1 MTRVGIYFRVKE
13 GCSEAYAKAHAN
25 IWPGM
30 REVLNEAGICNYSIW
45 NLGEML
51 FAYYEVEDMKHMNQV
66 LASSEIYKKWR
77 IYMEDFIYIEDG
89 TGRKEWPMEMVFI
102 NQGNKE

>member
-13 GCSEAYAKAHAN
+13 GRSEAYAKAHAN

-66 LASSEIYKKWR
+66 LASSEIYKKW
-77 IYMEDFIYIEDG
+77 IYSFKSRQAAG
-89 TGRKEWPMEMVFI
+89 TIISWASFRAKIRLVSGCAI
-102 NQGNKE
+102 S